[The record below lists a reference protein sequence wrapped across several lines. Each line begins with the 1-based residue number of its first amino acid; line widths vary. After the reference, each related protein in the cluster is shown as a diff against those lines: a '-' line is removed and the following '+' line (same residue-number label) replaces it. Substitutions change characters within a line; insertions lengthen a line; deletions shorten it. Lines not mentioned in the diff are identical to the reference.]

1 MKYLGR
7 LVAYAA
13 FIILLG
19 ALSVR
24 PRLHLMA
31 EDEAIVSLSF
41 SHAAKRV
48 GECRRLTQEELMAL
62 PPNMR
67 KPDDCPR
74 ERHPLRILLQMDDQT
89 LYQATL
95 QPTGIWADGKST
107 AYQRIRVSAG
117 VHNFAIRMND
127 SGSSHSFD
135 YADSATISL
144 LPGQNLVVYFDA
156 DAQQFRFHQVPR

>member
-1 MKYLGR
+1 MKHIGQ
-7 LVAYAA
+7 LVAYTA
-13 FIILLG
+13 FFVLLG
-19 ALSVR
+19 VLSVR

-31 EDEAIVSLSF
+31 KNEAIVSVSF

-48 GECRRLTQEELMAL
+48 GECRRLSQEELLAL

-67 KPDDCPR
+67 KPEDCPR
-74 ERHPLRILLQMDDQT
+74 ERHPLWIVFLMDDQT
-89 LYQATL
+89 LYEAAL
-95 QPTGIWADGKST
+95 PPAGLWADGKST

-156 DAQQFRFHQVPR
+156 NAQQFRFHQVPR

>member
-1 MKYLGR
+1 MKHVGQ

-13 FIILLG
+13 FFALVG

-24 PRLHLMA
+24 PRLHLLA

-48 GECRRLTQEELMAL
+48 GECRRLSQEELMAL

-67 KPDDCPR
+67 KPEDCPR
-74 ERHPLRILLQMDDQT
+74 ERHPLRIVLLMDDQT
-89 LYQATL
+89 LYQAAL
-95 QPTGIWADGKST
+95 PPTGLWADGKST

-117 VHNFAIRMND
+117 VHDFAIRMND
-127 SGSSHSFD
+127 SGASGSFD
-135 YADSATISL
+135 FENSVTIIL
-144 LPGQNLVVYFDA
+144 LPGENLVVYFDA
-156 DAQQFRFHQVPR
+156 DGQQFRFHQESR